1 MAEICNGG
9 IIMKY
14 GKIRIED
21 GNLVFARHMMMNHLP
36 CRDILW
42 VYKRQEGVEGGTQK
56 QISTSYLVVVTR
68 RRKRY
73 KFDMTDREVR
83 DCVQLLKA
91 LNPDIVVG
99 FPKGGRIHLQSLPNT
114 RDLGALMTEDGRHIL
129 PRRLLR
135 SGSLYHISLTDQD
148 VLTEEYHL
156 TEVIDFRTQK
166 EILEKPDTV
175 IEGVRYHEIPIVDE
189 ETAGISQAGSFLELI
204 TEAGQLP
211 DDFLHNQYRSF
222 VRDEYSVKQYARF
235 MDILLNHE
243 KGAVL
248 WHCSAGKDRAGIG
261 TALLLCALGVP
272 RKTIREDFMKTN
284 LYLEEEM
291 QHMVRYLET
300 KTIVDSKVMDKVRIL
315 YKVKG
320 EYLDT
325 VFDTIEK
332 DYGSVEHFLK
342 KALYLTPK
350 AIETLKN
357 KYLV

>member
-1 MAEICNGG
+1 M
-9 IIMKY
+9 
-14 GKIRIED
+14 
-21 GNLVFARHMMMNHLP
+21 
-36 CRDILW
+36 
-42 VYKRQEGVEGGTQK
+42 
-56 QISTSYLVVVTR
+56 
-68 RRKRY
+68 
-73 KFDMTDREVR
+73 
-83 DCVQLLKA
+83 
-91 LNPDIVVG
+91 
-99 FPKGGRIHLQSLPNT
+99 
-114 RDLGALMTEDGRHIL
+114 
-129 PRRLLR
+129 
-135 SGSLYHISLTDQD
+135 
-148 VLTEEYHL
+148 
-156 TEVIDFRTQK
+156 
-166 EILEKPDTV
+166 
-175 IEGVRYHEIPIVDE
+175 DE
-189 ETAGISQAGSFLELI
+189 ETAGISQTGSFLELI

-320 EYLDT
+320 NIWTQFLT
-325 VFDTIEK
+325 QLKRI
-332 DYGSVEHFLK
+332 SVLWNIFLK

>member
-1 MAEICNGG
+1 
-9 IIMKY
+9 MKY

-21 GNLVFARHMMMNHLP
+21 GHLVFTRHMMINHLP

-42 VYKRQEGVEGGTQK
+42 IYKRQEGVEGGVQK

-73 KFDMTDREVR
+73 KFDMTEREIQ
-83 DCVQLLKA
+83 DCIQLLKA
-91 LNPDIVVG
+91 LNPNIVVG

-114 RDLGALMTEDGRHIL
+114 RDLGALVTEDGRHIL
-129 PRRLLR
+129 PKRLLR
-135 SGSLYHISLTDQD
+135 SGSLYHISLADQD

-156 TEVIDFRTQK
+156 TEVVDLRTRY
-166 EILEKPDTV
+166 EILQKPDTV
-175 IEGVRYHEIPIVDE
+175 MEGVCYHEIPIIDE
-189 ETAGISQAGSFLELI
+189 ETAGISQAGSLMEMINRFDRV
-204 TEAGQLP
+204 P
-211 DDFLHNQYRSF
+211 DEFIHKQYQNF
-222 VRDEYSVKQYARF
+222 VRDQYSVRQYARF
-235 MDILLNHE
+235 MDILLDHE
-243 KGAVL
+243 DGAIL

-261 TALLLCALGVP
+261 TVFLLCALGVP
-272 RKTIREDFMKTN
+272 RKTIREDFLKTN

-291 QHMVRYLET
+291 QHMVRYLES
-300 KTIVDSKVMDKVRIL
+300 KTIVDGRVMDKIRLL

-325 VFDTIEK
+325 VFETIEK
-332 DYGSVEHFLK
+332 DYGSVQNFMK

-350 AIETLKN
+350 AIEALKN